1 MTSSLWDFVDS
12 FREKEPKMQIER
24 KFIRKSN
31 LWSCDECGF
40 MCNRKYALSLY
51 TLSKTLGQAVAE
63 QHELMCP
70 AKFTPYELSV
80 SNQLLILGSVITQQ
94 RKLTITTK
102 SDRYVWEGQNT
113 GPKKYRKFKQNKT
126 VLTDRTNQLSS
137 MESVARQPAKKAK
150 LVEICLNINFNCQL

>member
-1 MTSSLWDFVDS
+1 
-12 FREKEPKMQIER
+12 
-24 KFIRKSN
+24 
-31 LWSCDECGF
+31 
-40 MCNRKYALSLY
+40 
-51 TLSKTLGQAVAE
+51 
-63 QHELMCP
+63 MCP

-126 VLTDRTNQLSS
+126 VLTDRTNQLAIP
-137 MESVARQPAKKAK
+137 ESISRQAAKKAK
-150 LVEICLNINFNCQL
+150 MVENNYSI